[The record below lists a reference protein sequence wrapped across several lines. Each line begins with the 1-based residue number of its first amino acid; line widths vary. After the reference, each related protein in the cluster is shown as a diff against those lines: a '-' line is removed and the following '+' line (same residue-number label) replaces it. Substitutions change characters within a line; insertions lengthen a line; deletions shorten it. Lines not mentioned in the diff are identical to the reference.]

1 MKKITFLSILLATIG
16 LVSFLNAC
24 TNTEISKSDNST
36 ETTEPQTLEEV
47 PSTSLP
53 ETPADPLAKFDK
65 NVAQKW
71 TDKAKLLAGIKVD
84 ENSSFAEI
92 QNTNSW
98 INYRNFLDNA
108 WKKLEAQQLSQV
120 KKWSA
125 KELKAIN
132 DESPSVFYPFSG
144 PDFLYAYSLFPQGK
158 DYVLIGLEPVG
169 TIPDFSQLSS
179 TQTLQKIQE
188 AKNSLYAILQYS
200 FFRTKDM
207 KVDMANQG
215 VLPILFLFMARTN
228 QTILDVEYIG
238 IAKDATVQK
247 YQEGMVPGVKISFV
261 TEGES
266 TPRTLY
272 YFSTDLSNWGLE
284 KNPEFQTF
292 MKQIEQPVT
301 YLKAA
306 SYLMHYGTFS
316 TMRDLVLSQ
325 SKNLLQDDSG
335 IPIKSFNTEQWDLTF
350 YGNYTPPRA
359 PFNQEEYQPDLMK
372 IYRSN
377 KNIDKLDF
385 GIGYNFG
392 PNESNL
398 MLATKQ
404 EPQQ

>member
-404 EPQQ
+404 ELQQ